1 MSDDIDTLLRK
12 KALELAKMK
21 TKEVEAPKQRAL
33 TGEEA
38 VEIIKRITKGDRAGE
53 IIENALAL
61 YGQHAV
67 ALFKK
72 LAELHLQGV
81 VNELADYELYQVLL
95 RAGMKVPVKTEI
107 KIVRHGR
114 EYKLGES

>member
-1 MSDDIDTLLRK
+1 MTDEIDSLLRK
-12 KALELAKMK
+12 KALELAKMRIQ
-21 TKEVEAPKQRAL
+21 ESGPKQKALSGDEAIQIVRKIVKGERAS
-33 TGEEA
+33 
-38 VEIIKRITKGDRAGE
+38 EIID
-53 IIENALAL
+53 NALSL
-61 YGQHAV
+61 YSQQAI

-81 VNELADYELYQVLL
+81 IKELADYELYQMLL
-95 RAGMKVPVKTEI
+95 RLGMRVPVKTEI